1 MSRLDKTS
9 SEKDLEGLW
18 WARSPGGEAMAQ
30 TAARSA
36 AAGAAS
42 GMISLLETGESDMT
56 VILAAFTPEEEAAAT
71 A

>member
-1 MSRLDKTS
+1 MDRTS
-9 SEKDLEGLW
+9 SEKDLEGLLW
-18 WARSPGGEAMAQ
+18 VRSPGGEAMAQ
-30 TAARSA
+30 TAACGA

-42 GMISLLETGESDMT
+42 GMFSLLETGESDMT

>member
-1 MSRLDKTS
+1 
-9 SEKDLEGLW
+9 
-18 WARSPGGEAMAQ
+18 MAQ

-42 GMISLLETGESDMT
+42 GMIGLLETGESDMT